1 MEQKRFV
8 GIDLGK
14 RTYEMKII
22 GSNGKVTGTNG
33 QTNPGGR
40 KALYKN
46 LLPTDRVAI
55 EVCSLAMV
63 MAKEIKKEVGCEVVL
78 LNPSQIV
85 LIYRSLKKND
95 KEDALKLARLVQ
107 KYTNE
112 ELPKVELP
120 TEHEENLRQIL
131 TEIRQ
136 LKHDRTKEINRL
148 HAIFVECGI
157 TEIKKA
163 DLATID
169 NRNDRIKILKGIAL
183 SQAERILKK
192 LELIERQA
200 EEVKELLD
208 KEIDGDRNIEK
219 LTEIPGVGKQ
229 LASAYVAFLGD
240 GSRFP
245 NVSTIGAAVGLV
257 PKLDMSSTVCR
268 LGHITKSGNKNLRTL
283 LILAAWSHVRSK
295 DGGALKDKYL
305 YMTQFQSKGK
315 KIAIVA
321 VARKLAELMYIILK
335 NNTSY
340 EKRTSPSISQ
350 LVDEAL
356 QAAAS

>member
-22 GSNGKVTGTNG
+22 GINGKVTGTNG
-33 QTNPGGR
+33 QTNPSGR
-40 KALYKN
+40 KLLYRK
-46 LLPTDRVAI
+46 LLATDRVAI
-55 EVCSLAMV
+55 EVCSLGMV
-63 MAKEIKKEVGCEVVL
+63 MAKEIQKEVGCEVVL
-78 LNPSQIV
+78 LNPSQLV

-136 LKHDRTKEINRL
+136 LKNDRTKEINRL

-157 TEIKKA
+157 TEIKKR

-169 NRNDRIKILKGIAL
+169 NRIKCIKMLKGIAL
-183 SQAERILKK
+183 AQAERILKK
-192 LELIERQA
+192 LELVETQT
-200 EEVKELLD
+200 EEVEELLD
-208 KEIDGDRNIEK
+208 KEIDGDKNIEK

-229 LASAYVAFLGD
+229 LASAYVAFIGD

-245 NVSTIGAAVGLV
+245 NASTIGAATGLV
-257 PKLDMSSTVCR
+257 PRLDMSSTVCR
-268 LGHITKSGNKNLRTL
+268 MGHITKCGNKNLRTL
-283 LILAAWSHVRSK
+283 LILAAWSHVRSR
-295 DGGALKDKYL
+295 DGGALKDKFL
-305 YMTQFQSKGK
+305 YMTRFQSKGK

-321 VARKLAELMYIILK
+321 IARKLAELMYILLK
-335 NNTSY
+335 NDTSY
-340 EKRTSPSISQ
+340 EKRPSPTISQ
-350 LVDEAL
+350 LVDEAMKF
-356 QAAAS
+356 AS

>member
-22 GSNGKVTGTNG
+22 GINGKVTGTNG
-33 QTNPGGR
+33 QTNPSGR
-40 KALYKN
+40 KLLYRK
-46 LLPTDRVAI
+46 LLSTDRVAI
-55 EVCSLAMV
+55 EVCSLGMV
-63 MAKEIKKEVGCEVVL
+63 MAKEIQKEVGCEVVL
-78 LNPSQIV
+78 LNPSQLV

-107 KYTNE
+107 KYKNE

-136 LKHDRTKEINRL
+136 LKNDRTKEINRL

-157 TEIKKA
+157 TEIKKK

-169 NRNDRIKILKGIAL
+169 NRIKCIKMLKGIAL
-183 SQAERILKK
+183 AQAERILKK
-192 LELIERQA
+192 LELVETQT
-200 EEVKELLD
+200 EEVEELLD
-208 KEIDGDRNIEK
+208 KEIDGDKNIEK

-229 LASAYVAFLGD
+229 LASAYVAFIGD

-245 NVSTIGAAVGLV
+245 NASTIGAATGLV
-257 PKLDMSSTVCR
+257 PRLDMSSTVCR
-268 LGHITKSGNKNLRTL
+268 MGHITKCGNKNLRTL
-283 LILAAWSHVRSK
+283 LILAAWSHVRSR
-295 DGGALKDKYL
+295 DGGALKDKFL
-305 YMTQFQSKGK
+305 YMTRFQSKGK

-321 VARKLAELMYIILK
+321 IARKLAELMYILLK
-335 NNTSY
+335 NDTSY
-340 EKRTSPSISQ
+340 EKRPSPTISQ
-350 LVDEAL
+350 LVDEAMKF
-356 QAAAS
+356 AS

>member
-22 GSNGKVTGTNG
+22 GINGKVTGTNG
-33 QTNPGGR
+33 QTNPSGR
-40 KALYKN
+40 KLLYRK
-46 LLPTDRVAI
+46 LLATDRVAI
-55 EVCSLAMV
+55 EVCSLGMV
-63 MAKEIKKEVGCEVVL
+63 MAKEIQKEVGCEVVL
-78 LNPSQIV
+78 LNPSQLV

-136 LKHDRTKEINRL
+136 LKNDRTKEINRL

-157 TEIKKA
+157 TEIKKK

-169 NRNDRIKILKGIAL
+169 NRIKCIKMLKGIAL
-183 SQAERILKK
+183 AQAERILKK
-192 LELIERQA
+192 LELVETQT
-200 EEVKELLD
+200 EEVEELLD
-208 KEIDGDRNIEK
+208 KEIDGDKNIEK

-229 LASAYVAFLGD
+229 LASAYVAFIGD

-245 NVSTIGAAVGLV
+245 NASTIGAATGLV
-257 PKLDMSSTVCR
+257 PRLDMSSTVCR
-268 LGHITKSGNKNLRTL
+268 MGHITKCGNKNLRTL
-283 LILAAWSHVRSK
+283 LILTAWSHVRSR
-295 DGGALKDKYL
+295 DGGALKDKFL
-305 YMTQFQSKGK
+305 YMTRFQSKGK

-321 VARKLAELMYIILK
+321 IARKLAELMYILLK
-335 NNTSY
+335 NDTSY
-340 EKRTSPSISQ
+340 EKRPSPTISQ
-350 LVDEAL
+350 LVDEAMKF
-356 QAAAS
+356 AS

>member
-22 GSNGKVTGTNG
+22 GINGKVTGTNG
-33 QTNPGGR
+33 QTNPSGR
-40 KALYKN
+40 KLLYRK
-46 LLPTDRVAI
+46 LLATDRVAI
-55 EVCSLAMV
+55 EVCSLGMV
-63 MAKEIKKEVGCEVVL
+63 MAKEIQKEVGCEVVL
-78 LNPSQIV
+78 LNPSQLV

-136 LKHDRTKEINRL
+136 LKNDRTKEINRL

-157 TEIKKA
+157 TEIKKK

-169 NRNDRIKILKGIAL
+169 NRIKCIKMLKGIAL
-183 SQAERILKK
+183 AQAERILKK
-192 LELIERQA
+192 LELVETQTA
-200 EEVKELLD
+200 EVEELLD
-208 KEIDGDRNIEK
+208 KEIDGDKNIEK

-229 LASAYVAFLGD
+229 LASAYVAFIGD

-245 NVSTIGAAVGLV
+245 NASTIGAATGLV
-257 PKLDMSSTVCR
+257 PRLDMSSTVCR
-268 LGHITKSGNKNLRTL
+268 MGHITKCGNKNLRTL
-283 LILAAWSHVRSK
+283 LILAAWSHVRSR
-295 DGGALKDKYL
+295 DGGALKDKFL
-305 YMTQFQSKGK
+305 YMTRFQSKGK

-321 VARKLAELMYIILK
+321 IARKLAELMYILLK
-335 NNTSY
+335 NDTSY
-340 EKRTSPSISQ
+340 EKRPSPTISQ
-350 LVDEAL
+350 LVDEAMKF
-356 QAAAS
+356 AS

>member
-22 GSNGKVTGTNG
+22 GINGKVTGTNG
-33 QTNPGGR
+33 QTNPSGR
-40 KALYKN
+40 KLLYRK
-46 LLPTDRVAI
+46 LLATDRVAI
-55 EVCSLAMV
+55 EVCSLGMV
-63 MAKEIKKEVGCEVVL
+63 MAKEIQKEVGCEVVL
-78 LNPSQIV
+78 LNPSQLV

-107 KYTNE
+107 KYKNE

-136 LKHDRTKEINRL
+136 LKNDRTKEINRL

-157 TEIKKA
+157 TEIKKK

-169 NRNDRIKILKGIAL
+169 NRIKCIKMLKGIAL
-183 SQAERILKK
+183 AQAERILKK
-192 LELIERQA
+192 LELVETQI
-200 EEVKELLD
+200 EEVEELLD
-208 KEIDGDRNIEK
+208 KEIDGDKNIEK

-229 LASAYVAFLGD
+229 LASAYVAFIGD

-245 NVSTIGAAVGLV
+245 NASTIGAATGLV
-257 PKLDMSSTVCR
+257 PRLDMSSTVCR
-268 LGHITKSGNKNLRTL
+268 MGHITKCGNKNLRTL
-283 LILAAWSHVRSK
+283 LILAAWSHVRSR
-295 DGGALKDKYL
+295 DGGALKDKFL
-305 YMTQFQSKGK
+305 YMTRFQSKGK

-321 VARKLAELMYIILK
+321 IARKLAELMYILLK
-335 NNTSY
+335 NDTSY
-340 EKRTSPSISQ
+340 EKRPSPTISQ
-350 LVDEAL
+350 LVDEAMKFT
-356 QAAAS
+356 S

>member
-22 GSNGKVTGTNG
+22 GINGKVTGTNG
-33 QTNPGGR
+33 QTNPSGR
-40 KALYKN
+40 KLLYRK
-46 LLPTDRVAI
+46 LLATDRVAI
-55 EVCSLAMV
+55 EVCSLGMV
-63 MAKEIKKEVGCEVVL
+63 MAKEIQKEVGCEVVL
-78 LNPSQIV
+78 LNPSQLV

-136 LKHDRTKEINRL
+136 LKNDRTKEINRL

-157 TEIKKA
+157 TEIKKK

-169 NRNDRIKILKGIAL
+169 NRIKCIKMLKGIAL
-183 SQAERILKK
+183 AQAERILKR
-192 LELIERQA
+192 LELVETQT
-200 EEVKELLD
+200 EEVEELLD
-208 KEIDGDRNIEK
+208 KEIDGDKNIEK

-229 LASAYVAFLGD
+229 LASAYVAFIGD

-245 NVSTIGAAVGLV
+245 NASTIGAATGLV
-257 PKLDMSSTVCR
+257 PRLDMSSTVCR
-268 LGHITKSGNKNLRTL
+268 MGHITKCGNKNLRTL
-283 LILAAWSHVRSK
+283 LILAAWSHVRSR
-295 DGGALKDKYL
+295 DGGALKDKFL
-305 YMTQFQSKGK
+305 YMTRFQSKGK

-321 VARKLAELMYIILK
+321 IARKLAELMYILLK
-335 NNTSY
+335 NDTSY
-340 EKRTSPSISQ
+340 EKRPSPTISQ
-350 LVDEAL
+350 LVDEAMKF
-356 QAAAS
+356 AS

>member
-22 GSNGKVTGTNG
+22 GINGKVTGTNG
-33 QTNPGGR
+33 QTNPSGR
-40 KALYKN
+40 KLLYRK
-46 LLPTDRVAI
+46 LLATDRVAI
-55 EVCSLAMV
+55 EVCSLGMV
-63 MAKEIKKEVGCEVVL
+63 MAKEIQKEVGCEVVL
-78 LNPSQIV
+78 LNPSQLV

-136 LKHDRTKEINRL
+136 LKNDRTKEINRL

-157 TEIKKA
+157 TEIKKK

-169 NRNDRIKILKGIAL
+169 NRNKCIKILKGIAL
-183 SQAERILKK
+183 AQAERILKK
-192 LELIERQA
+192 LELVETQT
-200 EEVKELLD
+200 EEVEELLD
-208 KEIDGDRNIEK
+208 KEIDGDKNIEK
-219 LTEIPGVGKQ
+219 LIEIPGVGKQ
-229 LASAYVAFLGD
+229 LASAYVAFIGD

-245 NVSTIGAAVGLV
+245 NASTIGAATGLV
-257 PKLDMSSTVCR
+257 PRLDMSSTVCR
-268 LGHITKSGNKNLRTL
+268 MGHITKCGNKNLRTL
-283 LILAAWSHVRSK
+283 LILAAWSHVRSR
-295 DGGALKDKYL
+295 DGGALKDKFL
-305 YMTQFQSKGK
+305 YMTRFQSKGK

-321 VARKLAELMYIILK
+321 IARKLAELMYILLK
-335 NNTSY
+335 NDTSY
-340 EKRTSPSISQ
+340 EKRPSPTISQ
-350 LVDEAL
+350 LVDEARKFV
-356 QAAAS
+356 S

>member
-22 GSNGKVTGTNG
+22 GINGKVTGTNG
-33 QTNPGGR
+33 QTNPSGR
-40 KALYKN
+40 KLLYRK
-46 LLPTDRVAI
+46 LLATDRVAI
-55 EVCSLAMV
+55 EVCSLGMV
-63 MAKEIKKEVGCEVVL
+63 MAKEIQKEVGCEVVL
-78 LNPSQIV
+78 LNPSQLV

-107 KYTNE
+107 KYKNE

-136 LKHDRTKEINRL
+136 LKNDRTKEINRL

-157 TEIKKA
+157 TEIKKK

-169 NRNDRIKILKGIAL
+169 NRIKCIKMLKGIAL
-183 SQAERILKK
+183 AQAERILKK
-192 LELIERQA
+192 LELVETQTA
-200 EEVKELLD
+200 EVEELLD
-208 KEIDGDRNIEK
+208 KEIDGDKNIEK

-229 LASAYVAFLGD
+229 LASAYVAFIGD

-245 NVSTIGAAVGLV
+245 NASTIGAATGLV
-257 PKLDMSSTVCR
+257 PRLDMSSTVCR
-268 LGHITKSGNKNLRTL
+268 MGHITKCGNKNLRTL
-283 LILAAWSHVRSK
+283 LILAAWSHVRSR
-295 DGGALKDKYL
+295 DGGALKDKFL
-305 YMTQFQSKGK
+305 YMTRFQSKGK

-321 VARKLAELMYIILK
+321 IARKLAELMYILLK
-335 NNTSY
+335 NDTSY
-340 EKRTSPSISQ
+340 EKRPSPTISQ
-350 LVDEAL
+350 LVDEAMKF
-356 QAAAS
+356 AS

>member
-22 GSNGKVTGTNG
+22 GINGKVTGTNG
-33 QTNPGGR
+33 QTNPSGR
-40 KALYKN
+40 KLLYRK
-46 LLPTDRVAI
+46 LLATDRVAI
-55 EVCSLAMV
+55 EVCSLGMV
-63 MAKEIKKEVGCEVVL
+63 MAKEIQKEVGCEVVL
-78 LNPSQIV
+78 LNPSQLV

-136 LKHDRTKEINRL
+136 LKNDRTKEINRL

-157 TEIKKA
+157 TEIKKK

-169 NRNDRIKILKGIAL
+169 NRIKCIKMLKGIAL
-183 SQAERILKK
+183 AQAERILKK
-192 LELIERQA
+192 LELVETQT
-200 EEVKELLD
+200 EEVEELLD
-208 KEIDGDRNIEK
+208 KEIDGDKNIEK

-229 LASAYVAFLGD
+229 LASAYVAFIGD

-245 NVSTIGAAVGLV
+245 NASTIGAATGLV
-257 PKLDMSSTVCR
+257 PRLDMSSTVCR
-268 LGHITKSGNKNLRTL
+268 MGHITKCGNKNLRTL
-283 LILAAWSHVRSK
+283 LILAAWSHVRSR
-295 DGGALKDKYL
+295 DGGALKDKFL
-305 YMTQFQSKGK
+305 YMTRFQSKGK
-315 KIAIVA
+315 KLAIVA
-321 VARKLAELMYIILK
+321 IARKLAELMYILLK
-335 NNTSY
+335 NDTSY
-340 EKRTSPSISQ
+340 EKRPSPTISQ
-350 LVDEAL
+350 LVDEAMKF
-356 QAAAS
+356 SS

>member
-22 GSNGKVTGTNG
+22 GINGKVTGTNG
-33 QTNPGGR
+33 QTNPSGR
-40 KALYKN
+40 KLLYRK
-46 LLPTDRVAI
+46 LLATDRVAI
-55 EVCSLAMV
+55 EVCSLGMV
-63 MAKEIKKEVGCEVVL
+63 MAKEIQKEVGCEVVL
-78 LNPSQIV
+78 LNPSQLV

-107 KYTNE
+107 KYKNE

-136 LKHDRTKEINRL
+136 LKNDRTKEINRL

-157 TEIKKA
+157 TEIKKK

-169 NRNDRIKILKGIAL
+169 NRIKCIKMLKGIAL
-183 SQAERILKK
+183 AQAERILKK
-192 LELIERQA
+192 LELVETQT
-200 EEVKELLD
+200 EEVEELLD
-208 KEIDGDRNIEK
+208 KEIDGDKNIEK

-229 LASAYVAFLGD
+229 LASAYVAFIGD

-245 NVSTIGAAVGLV
+245 NASTIGAATGLV
-257 PKLDMSSTVCR
+257 PRLDMSSTVCR
-268 LGHITKSGNKNLRTL
+268 MGHITKCGNKNLRTL
-283 LILAAWSHVRSK
+283 LILAAWSHVRSR
-295 DGGALKDKYL
+295 DGGALKDKFL
-305 YMTQFQSKGK
+305 YMTRFQSKGK

-321 VARKLAELMYIILK
+321 IARKLAELMYILLK
-335 NNTSY
+335 NDTSY
-340 EKRTSPSISQ
+340 EKRHSPTISQ
-350 LVDEAL
+350 LLDEAMKF
-356 QAAAS
+356 AS

>member
-22 GSNGKVTGTNG
+22 GINGKVTGTNG
-33 QTNPGGR
+33 QTNLSGR
-40 KALYKN
+40 KLLYRK
-46 LLPTDRVAI
+46 LLATDRVAI
-55 EVCSLAMV
+55 EVCSLGMV
-63 MAKEIKKEVGCEVVL
+63 MAKEIQKEVGCEVVL
-78 LNPSQIV
+78 LNPSQLV

-107 KYTNE
+107 KYKNE

-136 LKHDRTKEINRL
+136 LKNDRTKEINRL

-157 TEIKKA
+157 TEIKKK

-169 NRNDRIKILKGIAL
+169 NRIKCIKMLKGIAL
-183 SQAERILKK
+183 AQAERILKK
-192 LELIERQA
+192 LELVETQT
-200 EEVKELLD
+200 EEVEELLD
-208 KEIDGDRNIEK
+208 KEIDGDKNIEK

-229 LASAYVAFLGD
+229 LASAYVAFIGD

-245 NVSTIGAAVGLV
+245 NASTIGAATGLV
-257 PKLDMSSTVCR
+257 PRLDMSSTVCR
-268 LGHITKSGNKNLRTL
+268 MGHITKCGNKNLRTL
-283 LILAAWSHVRSK
+283 LILAAWSHVRSR
-295 DGGALKDKYL
+295 DGGALKDKFL
-305 YMTQFQSKGK
+305 YMTRFQSKGK

-321 VARKLAELMYIILK
+321 IARKLAELMYILLK
-335 NNTSY
+335 NDTSY
-340 EKRTSPSISQ
+340 EKRPSPTISQ
-350 LVDEAL
+350 LVDEAMKF
-356 QAAAS
+356 AS

>member
-22 GSNGKVTGTNG
+22 GINGKVTGTNG
-33 QTNPGGR
+33 QTNPSGR
-40 KALYKN
+40 KLLYRK
-46 LLPTDRVAI
+46 LLATDRVAI
-55 EVCSLAMV
+55 EVCSLGMV
-63 MAKEIKKEVGCEVVL
+63 MAKEIQKEVGCEVVL
-78 LNPSQIV
+78 LNPSQLV
-85 LIYRSLKKND
+85 LIYRSIKKND

-107 KYTNE
+107 KYKNE

-136 LKHDRTKEINRL
+136 LKNDRTKEINRL

-157 TEIKKA
+157 TEIKKK

-169 NRNDRIKILKGIAL
+169 NRIKCIKMLKGIAL
-183 SQAERILKK
+183 AQAERILKK
-192 LELIERQA
+192 LELVESQT
-200 EEVKELLD
+200 EEVEELLD
-208 KEIDGDRNIEK
+208 KEIDGDKNIEK

-229 LASAYVAFLGD
+229 LASAYVAFIGD

-245 NVSTIGAAVGLV
+245 NASTIGAATGLV
-257 PKLDMSSTVCR
+257 PRLDMSSTVCR
-268 LGHITKSGNKNLRTL
+268 MGHITKCGNKNLRTL
-283 LILAAWSHVRSK
+283 LILAAWSHVRSR
-295 DGGALKDKYL
+295 DGGALKDKFL
-305 YMTQFQSKGK
+305 YMTRFQSKGK

-321 VARKLAELMYIILK
+321 IARKLAELMYILLK
-335 NNTSY
+335 NDTSY
-340 EKRTSPSISQ
+340 EKRPSPTISQ
-350 LVDEAL
+350 LVDEAMKF
-356 QAAAS
+356 AS

>member
-22 GSNGKVTGTNG
+22 GINGKVTGTNG
-33 QTNPGGR
+33 QTNPSGR
-40 KALYKN
+40 KLLYRK
-46 LLPTDRVAI
+46 LLATDRVAI
-55 EVCSLAMV
+55 EVCSLGMV
-63 MAKEIKKEVGCEVVL
+63 MAKEIQKEVGCEVVL
-78 LNPSQIV
+78 LNPSQLV

-107 KYTNE
+107 KYKNE

-136 LKHDRTKEINRL
+136 LKNDRTKEINRL

-157 TEIKKA
+157 TEIKKK

-169 NRNDRIKILKGIAL
+169 NRIKCIKMLKGIAL
-183 SQAERILKK
+183 AQAERILKK
-192 LELIERQA
+192 LELVETQT
-200 EEVKELLD
+200 EEVEELLD
-208 KEIDGDRNIEK
+208 KEIDGDKNIEK

-229 LASAYVAFLGD
+229 LASAYVAFIGD

-245 NVSTIGAAVGLV
+245 NASTIGAATGLV
-257 PKLDMSSTVCR
+257 PRLDMSSTVCR
-268 LGHITKSGNKNLRTL
+268 MGHITKCGNKNLRTL
-283 LILAAWSHVRSK
+283 LILAAWSHVRSR
-295 DGGALKDKYL
+295 DGGALKDKFL
-305 YMTQFQSKGK
+305 YMTRFQSKGK

-321 VARKLAELMYIILK
+321 IARKLAELMYILLK
-335 NNTSY
+335 NDTSY
-340 EKRTSPSISQ
+340 EKKTFTYNFSTCR
-350 LVDEAL
+350 
-356 QAAAS
+356 

>member
-22 GSNGKVTGTNG
+22 DINGKVTGTNG
-33 QTNPGGR
+33 QTNPSGR
-40 KALYKN
+40 KLLYRK
-46 LLPTDRVAI
+46 LLATDRVAI
-55 EVCSLAMV
+55 EVCSLGMV
-63 MAKEIKKEVGCEVVL
+63 MAKEIQKEVGCEVVL
-78 LNPSQIV
+78 LNPSQLV

-136 LKHDRTKEINRL
+136 LKNDRTKEINRL

-157 TEIKKA
+157 TEIKKK

-169 NRNDRIKILKGIAL
+169 NRIKCIKMLKGIAL
-183 SQAERILKK
+183 AQAERILKR
-192 LELIERQA
+192 LELVETQT
-200 EEVKELLD
+200 EEVEELLD
-208 KEIDGDRNIEK
+208 KEIDGDKNIEK

-229 LASAYVAFLGD
+229 LASAYVAFIGD

-245 NVSTIGAAVGLV
+245 NASTIGAATGLV
-257 PKLDMSSTVCR
+257 PRLDMSSTVCR
-268 LGHITKSGNKNLRTL
+268 MGHITKCGNKNLRTL
-283 LILAAWSHVRSK
+283 LILAAWSHVRSR
-295 DGGALKDKYL
+295 DGGALKDKFL
-305 YMTQFQSKGK
+305 YMTRFQSKGK

-321 VARKLAELMYIILK
+321 IARKLAELMYILLK
-335 NNTSY
+335 NDTSY
-340 EKRTSPSISQ
+340 EKRPSPTISQ
-350 LVDEAL
+350 LVDEAMKF
-356 QAAAS
+356 AS

>member
-22 GSNGKVTGTNG
+22 GINGKVTGTNG
-33 QTNPGGR
+33 QTNPSGR
-40 KALYKN
+40 KLLYRK
-46 LLPTDRVAI
+46 LLATDRVAI
-55 EVCSLAMV
+55 EVCSLGMV
-63 MAKEIKKEVGCEVVL
+63 MAKEIQKEVGCEVVL
-78 LNPSQIV
+78 LNPSQLV

-136 LKHDRTKEINRL
+136 LKNDRTKEINRL

-157 TEIKKA
+157 TEIKKK

-169 NRNDRIKILKGIAL
+169 NRIKCIKMLKGIAL
-183 SQAERILKK
+183 AQAERILKK
-192 LELIERQA
+192 LELVETQT
-200 EEVKELLD
+200 EEVEELLD
-208 KEIDGDRNIEK
+208 KEIDGDKNIEK

-229 LASAYVAFLGD
+229 LASAYVAFIGD

-245 NVSTIGAAVGLV
+245 NASTIGAATGLV
-257 PKLDMSSTVCR
+257 PRLDMSSTVCR
-268 LGHITKSGNKNLRTL
+268 MGHITKCGNKNLRTL
-283 LILAAWSHVRSK
+283 LILAAWSHVRSR
-295 DGGALKDKYL
+295 DGGALKDKFL
-305 YMTQFQSKGK
+305 YMTRFQSKGK

-321 VARKLAELMYIILK
+321 IARKLAELMYILLK
-335 NNTSY
+335 NDTSY
-340 EKRTSPSISQ
+340 EKRPSPTISQ
-350 LVDEAL
+350 LVDE
-356 QAAAS
+356 SMKFSS

>member
-22 GSNGKVTGTNG
+22 GINGKVTGTNG
-33 QTNPGGR
+33 QTNPSGR
-40 KALYKN
+40 KLLYRK
-46 LLPTDRVAI
+46 LLVTDRVAI
-55 EVCSLAMV
+55 EVCSLGMV
-63 MAKEIKKEVGCEVVL
+63 MAKEIQKEVGCEVVL
-78 LNPSQIV
+78 LNPSQLV

-107 KYTNE
+107 KYKNE

-136 LKHDRTKEINRL
+136 LKNDRTKEINRL

-157 TEIKKA
+157 TEIKKK

-169 NRNDRIKILKGIAL
+169 NRIKCIKMLKGIAL
-183 SQAERILKK
+183 AQAERILKK
-192 LELIERQA
+192 LELVETQT
-200 EEVKELLD
+200 EEVEELLD
-208 KEIDGDRNIEK
+208 KEIDGDKNIEK

-229 LASAYVAFLGD
+229 LASAYVAFIGD

-245 NVSTIGAAVGLV
+245 NASTIGAATGLV
-257 PKLDMSSTVCR
+257 PRLDMSSTVCR
-268 LGHITKSGNKNLRTL
+268 MGHITKCGNKNLRTL
-283 LILAAWSHVRSK
+283 LILAAWSHVRSR
-295 DGGALKDKYL
+295 DGGALKDKFL
-305 YMTQFQSKGK
+305 YMTRFQSKGK

-321 VARKLAELMYIILK
+321 IARKLAELMYILLK
-335 NNTSY
+335 NDTSY
-340 EKRTSPSISQ
+340 EKRPSPTISQ
-350 LVDEAL
+350 LVDEAMKF
-356 QAAAS
+356 AS

>member
-22 GSNGKVTGTNG
+22 GINGKVTGTNG
-33 QTNPGGR
+33 QTNPSER
-40 KALYKN
+40 KLLYRK
-46 LLPTDRVAI
+46 LLATDRVAI
-55 EVCSLAMV
+55 EVCSLGMV
-63 MAKEIKKEVGCEVVL
+63 MAKEIQKEVGCEVVL
-78 LNPSQIV
+78 LNPSQLV

-136 LKHDRTKEINRL
+136 LKNDRTKEINRL

-157 TEIKKA
+157 TEIKKK

-169 NRNDRIKILKGIAL
+169 NRIKCIKMLKGIAL
-183 SQAERILKK
+183 AQAERILKK
-192 LELIERQA
+192 LELVETQTA
-200 EEVKELLD
+200 EVEELLD
-208 KEIDGDRNIEK
+208 KEIDGDKNIEK

-229 LASAYVAFLGD
+229 LASAYVAFIGD

-245 NVSTIGAAVGLV
+245 NASTIGAATGLV
-257 PKLDMSSTVCR
+257 PRLDMSSTVCR
-268 LGHITKSGNKNLRTL
+268 MGHITKCGNKNLRTL
-283 LILAAWSHVRSK
+283 LILAAWSHVRSR
-295 DGGALKDKYL
+295 DGGALKDKFL
-305 YMTQFQSKGK
+305 YMTRFQSKGK

-321 VARKLAELMYIILK
+321 IARKLAELMYILLK
-335 NNTSY
+335 NDTSY
-340 EKRTSPSISQ
+340 EKRPSPTISQ
-350 LVDEAL
+350 LVDEAMKF
-356 QAAAS
+356 AS

>member
-22 GSNGKVTGTNG
+22 GINGKVTGTNG
-33 QTNPGGR
+33 QTNPSGR
-40 KALYKN
+40 KLLYRK
-46 LLPTDRVAI
+46 LLATDRVAI
-55 EVCSLAMV
+55 EVCSLGMV
-63 MAKEIKKEVGCEVVL
+63 MAKEIQKEVGCEVVL
-78 LNPSQIV
+78 LNPSQLV

-107 KYTNE
+107 KYKNE

-136 LKHDRTKEINRL
+136 LKNDRTKEINRL

-157 TEIKKA
+157 TEIKKKN
-163 DLATID
+163 LATID
-169 NRNDRIKILKGIAL
+169 NRIKCIKMLEGIAL
-183 SQAERILKK
+183 AQAERILKK
-192 LELIERQA
+192 LELVETQT
-200 EEVKELLD
+200 EEVEELLD
-208 KEIDGDRNIEK
+208 KEIDGDKNIEK

-229 LASAYVAFLGD
+229 LASAYVAFIGD

-245 NVSTIGAAVGLV
+245 NASTIGAATGLV
-257 PKLDMSSTVCR
+257 PRLDMSSTVCR
-268 LGHITKSGNKNLRTL
+268 MGHITKCGNKNLRTL
-283 LILAAWSHVRSK
+283 LILAAWSHVRSR
-295 DGGALKDKYL
+295 DGGALKDKFL
-305 YMTQFQSKGK
+305 YMTRFQSKGK

-321 VARKLAELMYIILK
+321 IARKLAELMYILLK
-335 NNTSY
+335 NDTSY
-340 EKRTSPSISQ
+340 EKRPSPTISQ
-350 LVDEAL
+350 LVDEAMKC
-356 QAAAS
+356 AS

>member
-22 GSNGKVTGTNG
+22 GINGKVTGTNG
-33 QTNPGGR
+33 QTNPSGR
-40 KALYKN
+40 KLLYRK
-46 LLPTDRVAI
+46 LLATDRVAI
-55 EVCSLAMV
+55 EVCSLGMV
-63 MAKEIKKEVGCEVVL
+63 MAKEIQKEVGCEVVL
-78 LNPSQIV
+78 LNPSQLV

-107 KYTNE
+107 KYKNE

-136 LKHDRTKEINRL
+136 LKNDRTKEINRL

-157 TEIKKA
+157 TEIKKK

-169 NRNDRIKILKGIAL
+169 NRIKCIKMLKGIAL
-183 SQAERILKK
+183 AQAERILKK
-192 LELIERQA
+192 LELVETQI
-200 EEVKELLD
+200 EEVEELLD
-208 KEIDGDRNIEK
+208 KEIDGDKNIEK

-229 LASAYVAFLGD
+229 LASAYVAFIGV
-240 GSRFP
+240 GPRVP
-245 NVSTIGAAVGLV
+245 NASTIGAATGLV
-257 PKLDMSSTVCR
+257 PRLDMSSTVCR
-268 LGHITKSGNKNLRTL
+268 MGHITKCGNKNLRTL
-283 LILAAWSHVRSK
+283 LILAAWSHVRSR
-295 DGGALKDKYL
+295 DGGALKDKFL
-305 YMTQFQSKGK
+305 YMTRFQSKGK

-321 VARKLAELMYIILK
+321 IARKLAELMYILLK
-335 NNTSY
+335 NDTSY
-340 EKRTSPSISQ
+340 EKRPSPTISQ
-350 LVDEAL
+350 LVDEAMKF
-356 QAAAS
+356 AS

>member
-22 GSNGKVTGTNG
+22 GINGKVTGTNG
-33 QTNPGGR
+33 QTNPSGR
-40 KALYKN
+40 KLLYRK
-46 LLPTDRVAI
+46 LLATDRVAI
-55 EVCSLAMV
+55 EVCSLGMV
-63 MAKEIKKEVGCEVVL
+63 MAKEIQEEVGCEVVL
-78 LNPSQIV
+78 LNPSQLV

-107 KYTNE
+107 KYKNE

-136 LKHDRTKEINRL
+136 LKNDRTKEINRL

-157 TEIKKA
+157 TEIKKK

-169 NRNDRIKILKGIAL
+169 NRIKCIKMLKGIAL
-183 SQAERILKK
+183 AQAERILKK
-192 LELIERQA
+192 LELVETQI
-200 EEVKELLD
+200 EEVEELLD
-208 KEIDGDRNIEK
+208 KEIDGDKNIEK

-229 LASAYVAFLGD
+229 LASAYVAFIGD

-245 NVSTIGAAVGLV
+245 NASTIGAATGLV
-257 PKLDMSSTVCR
+257 PRLDMSSTVCR
-268 LGHITKSGNKNLRTL
+268 MGHITKCGNKNLRTL
-283 LILAAWSHVRSK
+283 LILAAWSHVRSR
-295 DGGALKDKYL
+295 DGGALKDKFL
-305 YMTQFQSKGK
+305 YMTRFQSKGK

-321 VARKLAELMYIILK
+321 IARKLAELMYILLK
-335 NNTSY
+335 NDTSY
-340 EKRTSPSISQ
+340 EKRPSPTISQ
-350 LVDEAL
+350 LVDEAMKF
-356 QAAAS
+356 AS

>member
-22 GSNGKVTGTNG
+22 GINGKVTGTNG
-33 QTNPGGR
+33 QTNPSGR
-40 KALYKN
+40 KLLYRK
-46 LLPTDRVAI
+46 LLATDRVAI
-55 EVCSLAMV
+55 EVCSLGMV
-63 MAKEIKKEVGCEVVL
+63 MAKEIQKEVGCEVVL
-78 LNPSQIV
+78 LNPSQLV

-107 KYTNE
+107 KYKNE

-136 LKHDRTKEINRL
+136 LKNDRTKEINRL

-157 TEIKKA
+157 TEIKKK

-169 NRNDRIKILKGIAL
+169 NRIKCIKILKGIAL
-183 SQAERILKK
+183 AQAERILKK
-192 LELIERQA
+192 LELVEIQT
-200 EEVKELLD
+200 EEVEELLD
-208 KEIDGDRNIEK
+208 KEIDGDKNIEK

-229 LASAYVAFLGD
+229 LASAYVAFIGD

-245 NVSTIGAAVGLV
+245 NASTIGAATGLV
-257 PKLDMSSTVCR
+257 PRLDMSSTVCR
-268 LGHITKSGNKNLRTL
+268 MGHITKCGNKNLRTL
-283 LILAAWSHVRSK
+283 LILAAWSHVRSR
-295 DGGALKDKYL
+295 DGGALKDKFL
-305 YMTQFQSKGK
+305 YMTRFQSKGK

-321 VARKLAELMYIILK
+321 IARKLAELMYILLK
-335 NNTSY
+335 NDTSY
-340 EKRTSPSISQ
+340 EKRPSPTISQ
-350 LVDEAL
+350 LVDEAMKF
-356 QAAAS
+356 AS

>member
-22 GSNGKVTGTNG
+22 GINGKVTGTNG
-33 QTNPGGR
+33 QTNPSGR
-40 KALYKN
+40 KLLYRK
-46 LLPTDRVAI
+46 LLATDRVAI
-55 EVCSLAMV
+55 EVCSLGMV
-63 MAKEIKKEVGCEVVL
+63 MAKEIQKEVGCEVVL
-78 LNPSQIV
+78 LNPSQLV

-107 KYTNE
+107 KYKNE

-136 LKHDRTKEINRL
+136 LKNDRTKEINRL

-157 TEIKKA
+157 TEIKKK

-169 NRNDRIKILKGIAL
+169 NRIKCIKMLKGIAL
-183 SQAERILKK
+183 AQAERILKK
-192 LELIERQA
+192 LELVETQT
-200 EEVKELLD
+200 EEVEELLD
-208 KEIDGDRNIEK
+208 KEIDGDKNIEK

-229 LASAYVAFLGD
+229 LASAYVAFIGD

-245 NVSTIGAAVGLV
+245 NASTIGAATGLV
-257 PKLDMSSTVCR
+257 PRLDMSSTVCR
-268 LGHITKSGNKNLRTL
+268 MGHITKCGNKNLRTL
-283 LILAAWSHVRSK
+283 LILAAWSHVKSR
-295 DGGALKDKYL
+295 DGGALKDKFL
-305 YMTQFQSKGK
+305 YMTRFQSKGK

-321 VARKLAELMYIILK
+321 IARKLAELMYILLK
-335 NNTSY
+335 NDTSY
-340 EKRTSPSISQ
+340 EKRPSPTISQ
-350 LVDEAL
+350 LVDEAMKF
-356 QAAAS
+356 AS

>member
-22 GSNGKVTGTNG
+22 GINGKVTGTNG
-33 QTNPGGR
+33 QTNPSGR
-40 KALYKN
+40 KLLYRK
-46 LLPTDRVAI
+46 LLATDRVAI
-55 EVCSLAMV
+55 EVCSLGMV
-63 MAKEIKKEVGCEVVL
+63 MAKEIQKEVGCEVVL
-78 LNPSQIV
+78 LNPSQLV

-107 KYTNE
+107 KYKNE

-136 LKHDRTKEINRL
+136 LKNDRTKEINRL

-157 TEIKKA
+157 TEIKKK

-169 NRNDRIKILKGIAL
+169 NRIKCIKMLKGIAL
-183 SQAERILKK
+183 AQAERILKK
-192 LELIERQA
+192 LELVETQT
-200 EEVKELLD
+200 EEVEELLD
-208 KEIDGDRNIEK
+208 KEIDGDKNIEK

-229 LASAYVAFLGD
+229 LASAYVAFIGD

-245 NVSTIGAAVGLV
+245 NASTIGAAIGLV
-257 PKLDMSSTVCR
+257 PRLDMSSTVCR
-268 LGHITKSGNKNLRTL
+268 MGHITKCGNKNLRTL
-283 LILAAWSHVRSK
+283 LILAAWSHVRSR
-295 DGGALKDKYL
+295 DGGALKDKFL
-305 YMTQFQSKGK
+305 YMTRFQSKGK

-321 VARKLAELMYIILK
+321 IARKLAELMYILLK
-335 NNTSY
+335 NDTSY
-340 EKRTSPSISQ
+340 EKRPSPTISQ
-350 LVDEAL
+350 LVDEAMKF
-356 QAAAS
+356 AS

>member
-22 GSNGKVTGTNG
+22 GINGKVTGTNG
-33 QTNPGGR
+33 QTNPSGR
-40 KALYKN
+40 KLLYRK
-46 LLPTDRVAI
+46 LLATDRVAI
-55 EVCSLAMV
+55 EVCSLGMV
-63 MAKEIKKEVGCEVVL
+63 MAKEIQKEVGCEVVL
-78 LNPSQIV
+78 LNPSQLV

-107 KYTNE
+107 KYKNE

-136 LKHDRTKEINRL
+136 LKNDRTKEINRL

-157 TEIKKA
+157 TEIKKK

-169 NRNDRIKILKGIAL
+169 NRIKCIKMLKGIAL
-183 SQAERILKK
+183 AQAERILRK
-192 LELIERQA
+192 LELVETQI
-200 EEVKELLD
+200 EEVEELLD
-208 KEIDGDRNIEK
+208 KEIDGDKNIEK

-229 LASAYVAFLGD
+229 LASAYVAFIGD

-245 NVSTIGAAVGLV
+245 NASTIGAATGLV
-257 PKLDMSSTVCR
+257 PRLDMSSTVCR
-268 LGHITKSGNKNLRTL
+268 MGHITKCGNKNLRTL
-283 LILAAWSHVRSK
+283 LILAAWSHVRSR
-295 DGGALKDKYL
+295 DGGALKDKFL
-305 YMTQFQSKGK
+305 YMTRFQSKGK

-321 VARKLAELMYIILK
+321 IARKLAELMYILLK
-335 NNTSY
+335 NDTSY
-340 EKRTSPSISQ
+340 EKRPSPTISQ
-350 LVDEAL
+350 LVDEAMKF
-356 QAAAS
+356 AS

>member
-22 GSNGKVTGTNG
+22 GINGKVTGTNG
-33 QTNPGGR
+33 QTNPSGR
-40 KALYKN
+40 KLLYRK
-46 LLPTDRVAI
+46 LLATDRVAI
-55 EVCSLAMV
+55 EVCSLGMV
-63 MAKEIKKEVGCEVVL
+63 MAKEIQKEVGCEVVL
-78 LNPSQIV
+78 LNPSQLV

-136 LKHDRTKEINRL
+136 LKNDRTKEINRL

-157 TEIKKA
+157 TEIKKK

-169 NRNDRIKILKGIAL
+169 NRIKCIKMLKGIAL
-183 SQAERILKK
+183 AQAERILKR
-192 LELIERQA
+192 LELVETQT
-200 EEVKELLD
+200 EEVEELLD
-208 KEIDGDRNIEK
+208 KEIDGDKNIEK

-229 LASAYVAFLGD
+229 LASAYVAFIGD

-245 NVSTIGAAVGLV
+245 NASTIGAATGLV
-257 PKLDMSSTVCR
+257 PRLDMSSTVCR
-268 LGHITKSGNKNLRTL
+268 MGHITKCGNKNLRTL
-283 LILAAWSHVRSK
+283 LILAAWSHVRAR
-295 DGGALKDKYL
+295 DGGALKDKFL
-305 YMTQFQSKGK
+305 YMTRFQSKGK

-321 VARKLAELMYIILK
+321 IARKLAELMYILLK
-335 NNTSY
+335 NDTSY
-340 EKRTSPSISQ
+340 EKRPSPTISQ
-350 LVDEAL
+350 LVDEAMKF
-356 QAAAS
+356 AS

>member
-22 GSNGKVTGTNG
+22 GNNGKVTGTNG
-33 QTNPGGR
+33 QTTPSGR
-40 KALYKN
+40 KLLYRK
-46 LLPTDRVAI
+46 LLATDRVAI
-55 EVCSLAMV
+55 EVCSLGMV
-63 MAKEIKKEVGCEVVL
+63 MAKEIQKEVGCEVVL
-78 LNPSQIV
+78 LNPSQLV

-136 LKHDRTKEINRL
+136 LKNDRTKEINRL

-157 TEIKKA
+157 TEIKKK

-169 NRNDRIKILKGIAL
+169 NRIKCIKMLKGIAL
-183 SQAERILKK
+183 AQAERILKR
-192 LELIERQA
+192 LELVETQT
-200 EEVKELLD
+200 EEVEELLD
-208 KEIDGDRNIEK
+208 KEIDGDKNIEK

-229 LASAYVAFLGD
+229 LASAYVAFIGD

-245 NVSTIGAAVGLV
+245 NASTIGAATGLV
-257 PKLDMSSTVCR
+257 PRLDMSSTVCR
-268 LGHITKSGNKNLRTL
+268 MGHITKCGNKNLRTL
-283 LILAAWSHVRSK
+283 LILAAWSHVRSR
-295 DGGALKDKYL
+295 DGGALKDKFL
-305 YMTQFQSKGK
+305 YMTRFQSKGK

-321 VARKLAELMYIILK
+321 IARKLAELMYILLK
-335 NNTSY
+335 NDTSY
-340 EKRTSPSISQ
+340 EKRPSPTISQ
-350 LVDEAL
+350 LVDEAMKF
-356 QAAAS
+356 SS

>member
-1 MEQKRFV
+1 MEQRRFI

-22 GSNGKVTGTNG
+22 GINGKVTGTNG
-33 QTNPGGR
+33 QTNPSGR
-40 KALYKN
+40 KLLYRK
-46 LLPTDRVAI
+46 LLATDRVAI
-55 EVCSLAMV
+55 EVCSLGMV
-63 MAKEIKKEVGCEVVL
+63 MAKEIQKEVGCEVVL
-78 LNPSQIV
+78 LNPSQLV

-107 KYTNE
+107 KYKNE

-136 LKHDRTKEINRL
+136 LKNDRTKEINRL

-157 TEIKKA
+157 TEIKKKN
-163 DLATID
+163 LATID
-169 NRNDRIKILKGIAL
+169 NRIKCIKMLEGIAL
-183 SQAERILKK
+183 AQAERILKK
-192 LELIERQA
+192 LELVETQTK
-200 EEVKELLD
+200 EVEELLD
-208 KEIDGDRNIEK
+208 KEIDGDKNIEK

-229 LASAYVAFLGD
+229 LASAYVAFIGD

-245 NVSTIGAAVGLV
+245 NASTIGAATGLV
-257 PKLDMSSTVCR
+257 PRLDMSSTVCR
-268 LGHITKSGNKNLRTL
+268 MGHITKCGNKNLRTL

-295 DGGALKDKYL
+295 DGGALKDKFL
-305 YMTQFQSKGK
+305 YMTRFQSKGK

-321 VARKLAELMYIILK
+321 IARKLAELMYIILK

-340 EKRTSPSISQ
+340 EKRTSPTISQ

-356 QAAAS
+356 RIA

>member
-14 RTYEMKII
+14 RTYEMKVIE
-22 GSNGKVTGTNG
+22 SNGKVAGTNG
-33 QTNPGGR
+33 QTNSSGR
-40 KALYKN
+40 KSLYKK

-63 MAKEIKKEVGCEVVL
+63 IAKEIQKEVGCEVVL
-78 LNPSQIV
+78 LNPSQIS

-136 LKHDRTKEINRL
+136 LKNDRTKEINRL

-157 TEIKKA
+157 TEIKKK

-169 NRNDRIKILKGIAL
+169 NRIKCIKMLKGIAL
-183 SQAERILKK
+183 AQAERILKK
-192 LELIERQA
+192 LELVETQT
-200 EEVKELLD
+200 EEVEELLD
-208 KEIDGDRNIEK
+208 KEIDGDKNIEK

-229 LASAYVAFLGD
+229 LASAYVAFIGD

-245 NVSTIGAAVGLV
+245 NASTIGAATGLV
-257 PKLDMSSTVCR
+257 PRLDMSSTVCR
-268 LGHITKSGNKNLRTL
+268 MGHITKCGNKNLRTL
-283 LILAAWSHVRSK
+283 LILAAWSHVRSR
-295 DGGALKDKYL
+295 DGGALKDKFL
-305 YMTQFQSKGK
+305 YMTRFQSKGK

-321 VARKLAELMYIILK
+321 IARKLAELMYILLK

-340 EKRTSPSISQ
+340 EKRPSPTISQ
-350 LVDEAL
+350 LVDEAVKF
-356 QAAAS
+356 AS

>member
-22 GSNGKVTGTNG
+22 DINGKVTGTNG
-33 QTNPGGR
+33 QTNPSGR
-40 KALYKN
+40 KLLYRK
-46 LLPTDRVAI
+46 LLATDRVAI
-55 EVCSLAMV
+55 EVCSLGMV
-63 MAKEIKKEVGCEVVL
+63 MAKEIQKEVGCEVVL
-78 LNPSQIV
+78 LNPSQLV

-107 KYTNE
+107 KYKNE

-136 LKHDRTKEINRL
+136 LKNDRTKEINRL

-157 TEIKKA
+157 TEIKKK

-169 NRNDRIKILKGIAL
+169 NRIKCIKMLKGIAL
-183 SQAERILKK
+183 AQAERILKK
-192 LELIERQA
+192 LELVETQT
-200 EEVKELLD
+200 EEVEELLD
-208 KEIDGDRNIEK
+208 KEIDGDKNIEK

-229 LASAYVAFLGD
+229 LASAYVAFIGD

-245 NVSTIGAAVGLV
+245 NASTIGAATGLV
-257 PKLDMSSTVCR
+257 PRLDMSSTVCR
-268 LGHITKSGNKNLRTL
+268 MGHITKCGNKNLRTL
-283 LILAAWSHVRSK
+283 LILAAWSHVRSR
-295 DGGALKDKYL
+295 DGGALKDKFL
-305 YMTQFQSKGK
+305 YMTRFQSKGK

-321 VARKLAELMYIILK
+321 IARKLAELMYILLK
-335 NNTSY
+335 NDTSY
-340 EKRTSPSISQ
+340 EKRPSPTISQ
-350 LVDEAL
+350 LVDEAMKF
-356 QAAAS
+356 AS

>member
-22 GSNGKVTGTNG
+22 GINGKVTGTNG
-33 QTNPGGR
+33 QTNPSGR
-40 KALYKN
+40 KLLYRK
-46 LLPTDRVAI
+46 LLATDRVAI
-55 EVCSLAMV
+55 EVCSLGMV
-63 MAKEIKKEVGCEVVL
+63 MAKEIQKEVGCEVVL
-78 LNPSQIV
+78 LNPSQLV

-107 KYTNE
+107 KYKNE

-136 LKHDRTKEINRL
+136 LKNDRTKEINRL

-157 TEIKKA
+157 TEIKKK

-169 NRNDRIKILKGIAL
+169 NRIKCIKMLKGIAL
-183 SQAERILKK
+183 AQAERILKK
-192 LELIERQA
+192 LELVETQI
-200 EEVKELLD
+200 EEVEELLD
-208 KEIDGDRNIEK
+208 KEIDGDKNIEK

-229 LASAYVAFLGD
+229 LASAYVAFIGD

-245 NVSTIGAAVGLV
+245 NASTIGAATGLV
-257 PKLDMSSTVCR
+257 PRLDMSSTVCR
-268 LGHITKSGNKNLRTL
+268 MGHITKCGNKNLRTL
-283 LILAAWSHVRSK
+283 LILAAWSHVRSR
-295 DGGALKDKYL
+295 DGGALKDKFL
-305 YMTQFQSKGK
+305 YMTRFQSKGK

-321 VARKLAELMYIILK
+321 IARKLAELMYILLK
-335 NNTSY
+335 NDTSY
-340 EKRTSPSISQ
+340 EKRPSPTISQ
-350 LVDEAL
+350 LVDEATKF
-356 QAAAS
+356 AS

>member
-14 RTYEMKII
+14 RTYEMKVIE
-22 GSNGKVTGTNG
+22 SNGKVAGTNG
-33 QTNPGGR
+33 QTNSSGR
-40 KALYKN
+40 KSLYKK

-63 MAKEIKKEVGCEVVL
+63 IAKEIQKEVGCEVVL
-78 LNPSQIV
+78 LNPSQIS

-136 LKHDRTKEINRL
+136 LKNDRTKEINRL

-157 TEIKKA
+157 TEIKKK

-169 NRNDRIKILKGIAL
+169 NRIKCIKMLKGIAL
-183 SQAERILKK
+183 AQAERILKK
-192 LELIERQA
+192 LELVETQT
-200 EEVKELLD
+200 EEVEELLD
-208 KEIDGDRNIEK
+208 KEIDGDKNIEK

-229 LASAYVAFLGD
+229 LASAYVAFIGD

-245 NVSTIGAAVGLV
+245 NASTIGAATGLV
-257 PKLDMSSTVCR
+257 PRLDMSSTVCR
-268 LGHITKSGNKNLRTL
+268 MGHITKCGNKNLRTL
-283 LILAAWSHVRSK
+283 LILAAWSHVRSR
-295 DGGALKDKYL
+295 DGGALKDKFL
-305 YMTQFQSKGK
+305 YMTRFQSKGK

-321 VARKLAELMYIILK
+321 IARKLAELMYILLK
-335 NNTSY
+335 NDTSY
-340 EKRTSPSISQ
+340 EKRPSPTISQ
-350 LVDEAL
+350 LVDEAVKF
-356 QAAAS
+356 AS

>member
-22 GSNGKVTGTNG
+22 GINGKVTGTNG
-33 QTNPGGR
+33 QTNPSGR
-40 KALYKN
+40 KLLYRK
-46 LLPTDRVAI
+46 LLATDRVAI
-55 EVCSLAMV
+55 EVCSLGMV
-63 MAKEIKKEVGCEVVL
+63 MAKEIQKEVGCEVVL
-78 LNPSQIV
+78 LNPSQLV

-136 LKHDRTKEINRL
+136 LKSDRTKEINRL

-157 TEIKKA
+157 TEIKKK

-169 NRNDRIKILKGIAL
+169 NRIKCIKMLKGIAL
-183 SQAERILKK
+183 AQAERILKK
-192 LELIERQA
+192 LELVETQT
-200 EEVKELLD
+200 EEVEELLD
-208 KEIDGDRNIEK
+208 KEIDGDKNIEK

-229 LASAYVAFLGD
+229 LASAYVAFIGD

-245 NVSTIGAAVGLV
+245 NASTIGAATGLV
-257 PKLDMSSTVCR
+257 PRLDMSSTVCR
-268 LGHITKSGNKNLRTL
+268 MGHITKCGNKNLRTL
-283 LILAAWSHVRSK
+283 LILAAWSHVRSR
-295 DGGALKDKYL
+295 DGGALKDKFL
-305 YMTQFQSKGK
+305 YMTRFQSKGK

-321 VARKLAELMYIILK
+321 IARKLAELMYILLK
-335 NNTSY
+335 NDTSY
-340 EKRTSPSISQ
+340 EKRPSPTISQ
-350 LVDEAL
+350 LVDEAMKF
-356 QAAAS
+356 AS

>member
-22 GSNGKVTGTNG
+22 GINGKVTGTNG
-33 QTNPGGR
+33 QTNPSGR
-40 KALYKN
+40 KLLYRK
-46 LLPTDRVAI
+46 LLATDRVAI
-55 EVCSLAMV
+55 EVCSLGMV
-63 MAKEIKKEVGCEVVL
+63 MAKEIQKEVGCEVVL
-78 LNPSQIV
+78 LNPSQLV

-107 KYTNE
+107 KYNNE

-136 LKHDRTKEINRL
+136 LKNDRTKEINRL

-157 TEIKKA
+157 TEIKKK

-169 NRNDRIKILKGIAL
+169 NRIKCIKMLKGIAL
-183 SQAERILKK
+183 AQAERILKK
-192 LELIERQA
+192 LELVETQT
-200 EEVKELLD
+200 EEVEELLD
-208 KEIDGDRNIEK
+208 KEIDGDKNIEK

-229 LASAYVAFLGD
+229 LASAYVAFIGD

-245 NVSTIGAAVGLV
+245 NASTIGAATGLV
-257 PKLDMSSTVCR
+257 PRLDMSSTVCR
-268 LGHITKSGNKNLRTL
+268 MGHITKCGNKNLRTL
-283 LILAAWSHVRSK
+283 LILAAWSHVRSR
-295 DGGALKDKYL
+295 DGGALKDKFL
-305 YMTQFQSKGK
+305 YMTRFQSKGK

-321 VARKLAELMYIILK
+321 IARKLAELMYILLK
-335 NNTSY
+335 NDTSY
-340 EKRTSPSISQ
+340 EKRPSPTISQ
-350 LVDEAL
+350 LVDEAMKFV
-356 QAAAS
+356 S

>member
-22 GSNGKVTGTNG
+22 GSNGKVSGTNG

-40 KALYKN
+40 KSLYKK

-63 MAKEIKKEVGCEVVL
+63 MAKEIKKKVGCEVVL

-136 LKHDRTKEINRL
+136 LKNDRTKEINRL

-169 NRNDRIKILKGIAL
+169 NRNEQIKILKGIAL
-183 SQAERILKK
+183 LQAERILKK
-192 LELIERQA
+192 LELIESQI
-200 EEVKELLD
+200 EEVEELLD
-208 KEIDGDRNIEK
+208 KEIDGDKNIEK

-245 NVSTIGAAVGLV
+245 NVSTIGAAIGLV
-257 PKLDMSSTVCR
+257 PRLDMSSTVCR
-268 LGHITKSGNKNLRTL
+268 LGHITKAGNKNLRTL

-305 YMTQFQSKGK
+305 YMTQYQSKGK

-321 VARKLAELMYIILK
+321 VARKLAELMYIMLK

-340 EKRTSPSISQ
+340 EKRTSPAISQ

-356 QAAAS
+356 QTA

>member
-22 GSNGKVTGTNG
+22 GINGKVTGTNG
-33 QTNPGGR
+33 QTNPSGR
-40 KALYKN
+40 KLLYRK
-46 LLPTDRVAI
+46 LLATDRVAI
-55 EVCSLAMV
+55 EVCSLGMV
-63 MAKEIKKEVGCEVVL
+63 MAKEIQKEVGCEVVL
-78 LNPSQIV
+78 LNPSQLV

-136 LKHDRTKEINRL
+136 LKNDRTKEINRL

-157 TEIKKA
+157 TEIKKK

-169 NRNDRIKILKGIAL
+169 NRIKCIKMLKGIAL
-183 SQAERILKK
+183 AQAERILKK
-192 LELIERQA
+192 LELVEIQT
-200 EEVKELLD
+200 EEVEELLD
-208 KEIDGDRNIEK
+208 KEIDGDKNIEK

-229 LASAYVAFLGD
+229 LASAYVAFIGD

-245 NVSTIGAAVGLV
+245 NASTIGAATGLV
-257 PKLDMSSTVCR
+257 PRLDMSSTVCR
-268 LGHITKSGNKNLRTL
+268 MGHITKCGNKNLRTL
-283 LILAAWSHVRSK
+283 LILAAWSHVRSR
-295 DGGALKDKYL
+295 DGGALKDKFL
-305 YMTQFQSKGK
+305 FMTRFQSKGK

-321 VARKLAELMYIILK
+321 IARKLAELMYILLK
-335 NNTSY
+335 NDTSY
-340 EKRTSPSISQ
+340 EKRPSPTISQ
-350 LVDEAL
+350 LVDEAMKF
-356 QAAAS
+356 SS

>member
-22 GSNGKVTGTNG
+22 GINGKVTGTNG
-33 QTNPGGR
+33 QTNPNGR
-40 KALYKN
+40 KLLYRK
-46 LLPTDRVAI
+46 LLATDRVAI
-55 EVCSLAMV
+55 EVCSLGMV
-63 MAKEIKKEVGCEVVL
+63 MAKEIQKEVGCEVVL
-78 LNPSQIV
+78 LNPSQLV

-107 KYTNE
+107 KYKNE

-136 LKHDRTKEINRL
+136 LKNDRTKEINRL

-157 TEIKKA
+157 TEIKKK

-169 NRNDRIKILKGIAL
+169 NRIKCIKMLKGIAL
-183 SQAERILKK
+183 AQAERILKK
-192 LELIERQA
+192 LELVETQT
-200 EEVKELLD
+200 EEVEELLD
-208 KEIDGDRNIEK
+208 KEIDGDKNIEK

-229 LASAYVAFLGD
+229 LASAYVAFIGD

-245 NVSTIGAAVGLV
+245 NASTIGAATGLV
-257 PKLDMSSTVCR
+257 PRLDMSSTVCR
-268 LGHITKSGNKNLRTL
+268 MGHITKCGNKNLRTL
-283 LILAAWSHVRSK
+283 LILAAWSHVRSR
-295 DGGALKDKYL
+295 DGGALKDKFL
-305 YMTQFQSKGK
+305 YMTRFQSKGK

-321 VARKLAELMYIILK
+321 IARKLAELMYILLK
-335 NNTSY
+335 NDTSY
-340 EKRTSPSISQ
+340 EKRPSPTISQ
-350 LVDEAL
+350 LVDEAMKF
-356 QAAAS
+356 AS

>member
-22 GSNGKVTGTNG
+22 GINGKVTGTNG
-33 QTNPGGR
+33 QTTPSGR
-40 KALYKN
+40 KLLYRK
-46 LLPTDRVAI
+46 LLATDRVAI
-55 EVCSLAMV
+55 EVCSLGMV
-63 MAKEIKKEVGCEVVL
+63 MSKEIQKEVGCEVVL
-78 LNPSQIV
+78 LNPSQLV

-136 LKHDRTKEINRL
+136 LKNDRTKEINRL

-157 TEIKKA
+157 TEIKKK

-169 NRNDRIKILKGIAL
+169 NRIKCIKMLKGIAL
-183 SQAERILKK
+183 AQAERILKK
-192 LELIERQA
+192 LELVETQI
-200 EEVKELLD
+200 EEVEELLN
-208 KEIDGDRNIEK
+208 KEIDGDKNIEK

-229 LASAYVAFLGD
+229 LASAYVAFIGD

-245 NVSTIGAAVGLV
+245 NASTIGAATGLV
-257 PKLDMSSTVCR
+257 PRLDMSSTVCR
-268 LGHITKSGNKNLRTL
+268 MGHITKCGNKNLRTL
-283 LILAAWSHVRSK
+283 LILAAWSHVRSR
-295 DGGALKDKYL
+295 DGGALKDKFL
-305 YMTQFQSKGK
+305 YMTRFQSKGK

-321 VARKLAELMYIILK
+321 IARKLAELMYILLK
-335 NNTSY
+335 NDTSY
-340 EKRTSPSISQ
+340 EKRPSPTISQ
-350 LVDEAL
+350 LVDEAMKF
-356 QAAAS
+356 SS